1 VWLERETYVSQRN
14 NRTAM
19 EQKNTTRS
27 SSLVAG
33 MQYLL
38 GNDAQTVEPVYCGD
52 RVSAAW

>member
-1 VWLERETYVSQRN
+1 MWLERRTYVSQRN

-33 MQYLL
+33 MKYLL
-38 GNDAQTVEPVYCGD
+38 GDDAQTVEPVYCGD
-52 RVSAAW
+52 RVCVVW

>member
-1 VWLERETYVSQRN
+1 MVT
-14 NRTAM
+14 

-33 MQYLL
+33 MKCLL
-38 GNDAQTVEPVYCGD
+38 SDDAQTVEPAYCGD

>member
-1 VWLERETYVSQRN
+1 MWLERRTYVSQRN

-27 SSLVAG
+27 SILVAG
-33 MQYLL
+33 MKYLL
-38 GNDAQTVEPVYCGD
+38 SNEAQTVEPMYCGD